1 MKGIWKKNKI
11 TLLVLIILIITGTI
25 ILGINGFEKSPDL
38 KAGTKIE
45 IYVPQGYEKQD
56 VINIAKQSFG
66 EDYLAFEEVEKLNQI
81 AGIKVNN
88 YSKEQLND
96 FKAKISEKYD
106 IKTEEL
112 EMYEIP
118 MPNVRVSI
126 LVTPYV
132 FPVTLVTI
140 LSLIYVLFRN
150 LKSENKWKII
160 LRIVLTLAIVLGC
173 YFSIILIFRLPFGN
187 YTMPVALAIYII
199 TLIILVNNKK

>member
-1 MKGIWKKNKI
+1 MKDIWKKNKI
-11 TLLVLIILIITGTI
+11 TLLVLTILIIAGTI

-45 IYVPQGYEKQD
+45 IYIPQGYEKQD
-56 VINIAKQSFG
+56 VINIAKQIFG

-88 YSKEQLND
+88 YTEEQLND
-96 FKAKISEKYD
+96 FKSKISEKYGID
-106 IKTEEL
+106 EKEL
-112 EMYEIP
+112 EVYEIP
-118 MPNVRVSI
+118 MPNVRVST

-150 LKSENKWKII
+150 LKSENKWKIV
-160 LRIVLTLAIVLGC
+160 LKTVLTLVIVLGS

-187 YTMPVALAIYII
+187 YTMPIALAIYII

>member
-1 MKGIWKKNKI
+1 MKDIWKKNKI
-11 TLLVLIILIITGTI
+11 TLLVLTILIIAGII
-25 ILGINGFEKSPDL
+25 ILGISGFEKSPDL

-45 IYVPQGYEKQD
+45 IYIPKGYEKQD

-88 YSKEQLND
+88 YTEEQLKD
-96 FKAKISEKYD
+96 FKAKISEKYE

-118 MPNVRVSI
+118 MPTVRISTLIEPYAFPII
-126 LVTPYV
+126 LT
-132 FPVTLVTI
+132 TI
-140 LSLIYVLFRN
+140 ISLIYVLFRN
-150 LKSENKWKII
+150 LKSESKWKII
-160 LRIVLTLAIVLGC
+160 LRIVLTLAIVLGS

>member
-1 MKGIWKKNKI
+1 MKDIWKKNKI
-11 TLLVLIILIITGTI
+11 TLLVLTILIIAGII
-25 ILGINGFEKSPDL
+25 ILGISGFEKSPDL

-45 IYVPQGYEKQD
+45 IYIPKGYEKQD

-88 YSKEQLND
+88 YTEEQLKD
-96 FKAKISEKYD
+96 FKAKISEKYE

-118 MPNVRVSI
+118 MPNVRVST

-150 LKSENKWKII
+150 LKSENKWKIV
-160 LRIVLTLAIVLGC
+160 LKTVLTLVIVLGS
-173 YFSIILIFRLPFGN
+173 YFSIILIFGLPFGN

>member
-1 MKGIWKKNKI
+1 MKDIWKKNKI
-11 TLLVLIILIITGTI
+11 TLLVLTILIIAGII
-25 ILGINGFEKSPDL
+25 ILGISGFEKSPDL

-45 IYVPQGYEKQD
+45 IYIPKGYEKQD

-88 YSKEQLND
+88 YTEEQLKD
-96 FKAKISEKYD
+96 FKAKISEKYE

-118 MPNVRVSI
+118 MPTVRISTLI
-126 LVTPYV
+126 EPYA
-132 FPVTLVTI
+132 FPTI
-140 LSLIYVLFRN
+140 LTTIISLIYVLFRN
-150 LKSENKWKII
+150 LKSESKWKII
-160 LRIVLTLAIVLGC
+160 LRIVLTLTVVLGA
-173 YFSIILIFRLPFGN
+173 YFSLILIFRLPFGN
-187 YTMPVALAIYII
+187 YTMPIALAIYII

>member
-1 MKGIWKKNKI
+1 MKDIWKKNKI
-11 TLLVLIILIITGTI
+11 TLLVLTILIIAGTI
-25 ILGINGFEKSPDL
+25 ILGINGFEKSPAL

-160 LRIVLTLAIVLGC
+160 LRIVLTLTVILGA
-173 YFSIILIFRLPFGN
+173 YFSLILIFRLPFGN
-187 YTMPVALAIYII
+187 FTMPIALAIYII